1 MNARKILAFAI
12 GPIGNAALGLL
23 TLPVITWLFSADD
36 VGRISMLNVA
46 VSFCVLFFSLGL
58 DQAYV
63 REYHGE
69 SDRGQLLKNVAFP
82 AC

>member
-46 VSFCVLFFSLGL
+46 VSFCVLFSVWGL
-58 DQAYV
+58 IRLTFGNTTVNPIA
-63 REYHGE
+63 G
-69 SDRGQLLKNVAFP
+69 S
-82 AC
+82 C